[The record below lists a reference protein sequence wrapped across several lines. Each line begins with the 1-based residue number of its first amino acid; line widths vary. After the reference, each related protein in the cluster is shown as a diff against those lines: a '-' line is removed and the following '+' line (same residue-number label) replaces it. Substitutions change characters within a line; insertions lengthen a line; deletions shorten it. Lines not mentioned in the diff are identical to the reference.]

1 MATVK
6 RVYSQPNASS
16 LKEGEEVVYLGQ
28 GKPLARYRKEGG
40 QVWVSYMTTNGNL
53 FVEKDFNV
61 QGTISQGGSG
71 GGSGPPIV
79 KGGLIEQT
87 AGGVGV
93 STAGTTGAVSYDSGT
108 PAVGTL
114 APAVG
119 GTGQDLSGSTGAISV
134 SSGTVSAGTLATSI
148 GGTGQNLGSS
158 TGAISIDSGT
168 VSAGTLPVNKGGT
181 AATNSNTWLNSRITT
196 SADGTLNYDGTTAV
210 DPSLTS
216 ISGTLTVA
224 KGGTGETDSNTWLN
238 SRITTNA
245 NGTLNYDATGATAP
259 NIENIA
265 GTLTIAKG
273 GTGAT
278 DSNAWLNSRIE
289 MNTNGTLDY
298 SASGSGAVTMNTLTD
313 DNNIRARVTGSL
325 QSANGLKSGV
335 SIGDAVQTAVI
346 FNGLET
352 MARSDDD
359 STITNSVVWQQ
370 SDTTQ
375 VIKASFNYLHNTAN
389 RGLKLSCLLRSS
401 SGSHNAVATLSVY
414 PQSVS
419 STFDSGSLPDTS
431 SSAIISVTLSTNK
444 LYFDSTHTSNM
455 LAITT
460 GSGSGELA
468 DGTLYKV
475 TIGLHSANASETAY
489 MSAPTVVAYGS
500 SS

>member
-134 SSGTVSAGTLATSI
+134 SSGTVSAGTL
-148 GGTGQNLGSS
+148 
-158 TGAISIDSGT
+158 
-168 VSAGTLPVNKGGT
+168 PVNKGGT

-196 SADGTLNYDGTTAV
+196 NANGTLNYDATSATA
-210 DPSLTS
+210 PNITN
-216 ISGTLTVA
+216 IAGTLTVA

-278 DSNAWLNSRIE
+278 DSNAWLNSRVE
-289 MNTNGTLDY
+289 MNTDGTLNY
-298 SASGSGAVTMNTLTD
+298 AAGGSGAVTMNTLTD
-313 DNNIRARVTGSL
+313 ANNIRARVTGSL

-375 VIKASFNYLHNTAN
+375 VVKASFNYLHNTAT

-419 STFDSGSLPDTS
+419 GSFTSGSLPDTS

-444 LYFDSTHTSNM
+444 LYFDSTHTSSM